1 MVLMQIKIFWQPE
14 CPKCP
19 KAKELGETLKKEGYE
34 VQLFNVKEV
43 DGMAESIYY
52 DILSTHS
59 IVVVENGEQ
68 KASWFGE
75 VPAVES
81 IKDLI

>member
-1 MVLMQIKIFWQPE
+1 MQIKIFWQPE

-19 KAKELGETLKKEGYE
+19 EAKELGEVLKKEGYE
-34 VQLFNVKEV
+34 VQLFNIREV
-43 DGMAESIYY
+43 EGMAESVYY
-52 DILSTHS
+52 DVLSTPS
-59 IVVVENGEQ
+59 VVVVEDGER
-68 KASWFGE
+68 KASWLGE